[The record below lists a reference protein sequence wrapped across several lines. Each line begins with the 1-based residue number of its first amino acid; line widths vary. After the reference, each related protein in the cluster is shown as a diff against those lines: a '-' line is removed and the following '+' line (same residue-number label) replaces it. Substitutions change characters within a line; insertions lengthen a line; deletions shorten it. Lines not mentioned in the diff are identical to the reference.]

1 MGYNKNPMAN
11 LPILP
16 GLCVALT
23 LHFCG
28 AAALAFQPGSPSSET
43 ASGSTFTGAAGT
55 QAGPG
60 GSSALAPSGS
70 VTDVPK
76 IRHMPFE
83 FSPNVGFMGG
93 SALIGLRASMGF
105 PVSCELAVDQ
115 VIGRTATL
123 YPITVNA
130 KLDLANSARTVPYGI
145 VGGGLFLTVPLNS
158 VGDQTISS
166 VGLCFGGGLRY
177 YLNSKIGIR
186 FETKQL
192 FTRIDN
198 QQDHRKELL
207 IFQSSSL
214 GVIFAFG

>member
-1 MGYNKNPMAN
+1 MAT
-11 LPILP
+11 LSKHS
-16 GLCVALT
+16 GLCLALA
-23 LHFCG
+23 LHIYGG
-28 AAALAFQPGSPSSET
+28 AAHAFQPTVPSGSPSAET

-55 QAGPG
+55 AAGPS
-60 GSSALAPSGS
+60 GSSALAPAGS

-76 IRHMPFE
+76 IKHMPFE

>member
-1 MGYNKNPMAN
+1 VNSADT
-11 LPILP
+11 IVAIASAP
-16 GLCVALT
+16 GR
-23 LHFCG
+23 G
-28 AAALAFQPGSPSSET
+28 AIGIVRV
-43 ASGSTFTGAAGT
+43 SGSKVPQIAAGILGTLPAPRHAHRCAFLDHHRDAIDEGLALYFPAPASYTGEHVLELQGHGGALVMDLVTKRLLELGCRMARPGEFT
-55 QAGPG
+55 Q
-60 GSSALAPSGS
+60 
-70 VTDVPK
+70 
-76 IRHMPFE
+76 
-83 FSPNVGFMGG
+83 
-93 SALIGLRASMGF
+93 RAF
-105 PVSCELAVDQ
+105 L
-115 VIGRTATL
+115 
-123 YPITVNA
+123 NA

-177 YLNSKIGIR
+177 YLSSKIGLR

-207 IFQSSSL
+207 IFQSTSL

>member
-1 MGYNKNPMAN
+1 MNPMGIR
-11 LPILP
+11 LTLP
-16 GLCVALT
+16 GLCMALAMH
-23 LHFCG
+23 L
-28 AAALAFQPGSPSSET
+28 AALSATAFQPGSAGSEPPSR
-43 ASGSTFTGAAGT
+43 ST
-55 QAGPG
+55 
-60 GSSALAPSGS
+60 SAVS
-70 VTDVPK
+70 VTDARPIEK
-76 IRHMPFE
+76 MPFE
-83 FSPNVGFMGG
+83 VSPNVGFMGG

-115 VIGRTATL
+115 VIGRAATL
-123 YPITVNA
+123 YPITANA
-130 KLDLANSARTVPYGI
+130 KLDLTHSGKTVPYGI

-158 VGDQTISS
+158 VGDETISS

-177 YLNSKIGIR
+177 YINSKIGIR

-214 GVIFAFG
+214 GVIFAFR

>member
-1 MGYNKNPMAN
+1 MAT
-11 LPILP
+11 LPKFP
-16 GLCVALT
+16 GLCMAL
-23 LHFCG
+23 
-28 AAALAFQPGSPSSET
+28 ALYISGVDAFAFQPGSTSAAIP
-43 ASGSTFTGAAGT
+43 TGAT
-55 QAGPG
+55 DP
-60 GSSALAPSGS
+60 SNLAPAASA
-70 VTDVPK
+70 TDVPK
-76 IRHMPFE
+76 IKHMPFE

-93 SALIGLRASMGF
+93 SPLIGLRASMGF
-105 PVSCELAVDQ
+105 PVSCEFAVDQ

-123 YPITVNA
+123 YPITLNA

-158 VGDQTISS
+158 VGDKTISS

-177 YLNSKIGIR
+177 YLNSRIGIR

-207 IFQSSSL
+207 IFQSTSL
-214 GVIFAFG
+214 GVLFAFG